1 MCVFLVYLPQF
12 KHRVRAILTQEF
24 LKNNSSLRDKWKHSI
39 PNTLLTFLLIFLKL
53 TLNNGYS

>member
-24 LKNNSSLRDKWKHSI
+24 LKNNKVVYVI
-39 PNTLLTFLLIFLKL
+39 
-53 TLNNGYS
+53 NGNILFQTHC